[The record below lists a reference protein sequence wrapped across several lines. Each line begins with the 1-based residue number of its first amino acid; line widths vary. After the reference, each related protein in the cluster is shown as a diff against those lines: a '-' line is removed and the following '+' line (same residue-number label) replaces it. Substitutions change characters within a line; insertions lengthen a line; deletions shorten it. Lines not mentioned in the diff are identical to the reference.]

1 MKDGGRNIRNEG
13 IWMDSGRERHII
25 NKTWKVEKQRRNRG
39 RWTWG
44 KEDECS
50 EKELGERLGRG
61 VKEE

>member
-1 MKDGGRNIRNEG
+1 MEGRNIRNKG
-13 IWMDSGRERHII
+13 IWMDRRTERHII
-25 NKTWKVEKQRRNRG
+25 NKTRMAEKRRRNRG

-44 KEDECS
+44 TEDERS